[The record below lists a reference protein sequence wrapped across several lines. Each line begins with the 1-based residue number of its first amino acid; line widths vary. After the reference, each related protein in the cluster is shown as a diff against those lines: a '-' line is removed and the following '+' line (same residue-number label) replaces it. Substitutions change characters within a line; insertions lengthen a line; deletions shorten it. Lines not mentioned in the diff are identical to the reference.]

1 MSSLDEGVF
10 SLSTLMLFFTIRYHA
25 IIADGSV
32 MRAAAIH
39 GCRAAL
45 FDDMDVGDGEEI
57 SRMCATGIFCA
68 LACSAADPHMAVAV
82 RGCRTIGLQIVVWS
96 ITNNFII
103 M

>member
-1 MSSLDEGVF
+1 
-10 SLSTLMLFFTIRYHA
+10 MLFFIIRYHA

-45 FDDMDVGDGEEI
+45 FDDMDAGDGEELP
-57 SRMCATGIFCA
+57 RMCATGIFCA
-68 LACSAADPHMAVAV
+68 LACSAADPGMAVAV
-82 RGCRTIGLQIVVWS
+82 RGCRNIGLAIVVWS
-96 ITNNFII
+96 IPNNVVI